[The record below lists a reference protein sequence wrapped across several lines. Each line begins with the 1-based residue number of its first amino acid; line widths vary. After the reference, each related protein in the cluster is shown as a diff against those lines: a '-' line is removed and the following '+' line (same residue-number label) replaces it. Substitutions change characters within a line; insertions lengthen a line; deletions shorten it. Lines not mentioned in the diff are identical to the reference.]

1 MPGTNVPKK
10 SPAKKTSM
18 YKDYITIIKALLSL
32 SLSLSAMKCPII
44 RNQSLLFEG
53 KY

>member
-32 SLSLSAMKCPII
+32 SLSAMKRLII
-44 RNQSLLFEG
+44 RNQYLLFEG